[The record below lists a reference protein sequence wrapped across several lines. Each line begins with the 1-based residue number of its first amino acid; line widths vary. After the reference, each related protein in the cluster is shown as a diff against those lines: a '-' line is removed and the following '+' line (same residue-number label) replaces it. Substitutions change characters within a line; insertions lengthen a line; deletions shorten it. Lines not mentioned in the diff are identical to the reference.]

1 MIKLNSLVFARL
13 IKIISCATNSRR
25 IQWLS
30 YVKRGMIIE
39 RGITSLC
46 APGRSVAFTMIQA
59 DCHKSKKTHKT
70 NNVFITFNN
79 PQCQERN
86 YWNGEEVAQDK
97 FENRFGSLPVNVRLL
112 IHALSSRLCFY
123 NTTKSLNP
131 IFIFNLKEVRL

>member
-1 MIKLNSLVFARL
+1 MINLNFLVIFSHL
-13 IKIISCATNSRR
+13 IYMICGSSHHRR
-25 IQWLS
+25 IPPLLS
-30 YVKRGMIIE
+30 SKRTIIE